1 MQTNIIQSIIKQI
14 LHTVQ
19 VENNDNII
27 NEESIPNDAPAV
39 NIFVP
44 RVQYNFLPF
53 FFTLLQIPR
62 EELNN
67 PLTLDL

>member
-1 MQTNIIQSIIKQI
+1 MFLILYDDKILYNLQLNDDKIIK
-14 LHTVQ
+14 
-19 VENNDNII
+19 
-27 NEESIPNDAPAV
+27 EESIPNDAPAV

-62 EELNN
+62 EE
-67 PLTLDL
+67 